1 MHSSDILNDTISI
14 ESIAPHYFNVISVCE
29 RHWIN
34 RLETGVLCLAIK
46 NQQKTQ
52 QLVSSTLFYQ
62 SSLGLI
68 WRVSSDK
75 QEIAFAIAAYSAEC
89 TSKITALVTL
99 AFLRHECWP
108 ITFLVIWPAV
118 AAGCSQVV
126 SGLSWDRELKVPPS
140 TVKKGSTT

>member
-46 NQQKTQ
+46 KQQN
-52 QLVSSTLFYQ
+52 STAGILYPVLPVF
-62 SSLGLI
+62 LGLI

-75 QEIAFAIAAYSAEC
+75 QEIAFAIAAYSEER

-108 ITFLVIWPAV
+108 ITFLMIWPAV
-118 AAGCSQVV
+118 AAFGCSQVV
-126 SGLSWDRELKVPPS
+126 SGLSLGLRIGSS
-140 TVKKGSTT
+140 TKYC